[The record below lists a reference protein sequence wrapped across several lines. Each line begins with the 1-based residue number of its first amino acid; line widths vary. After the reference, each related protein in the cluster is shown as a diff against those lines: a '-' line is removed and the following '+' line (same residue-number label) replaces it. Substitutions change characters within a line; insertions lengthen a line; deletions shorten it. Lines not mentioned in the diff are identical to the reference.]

1 MVWAGERTPTRPLS
15 PPHRPR
21 ALGNPARRTMSG
33 YEDWSTEQIIDLT
46 TDDGDEDG
54 DDDVDAADRVV
65 IDLTGED

>member
-1 MVWAGERTPTRPLS
+1 
-15 PPHRPR
+15 
-21 ALGNPARRTMSG
+21 MSG